1 MDALMKGKSMPP
13 KVSKLTNDQILQMTK
28 SFADAGLLI
37 SAGWVGCQ
45 AALTN
50 ESTPRATVDKLR
62 DAYFSG
68 CQHVFNSIMGILDP
82 GEEPTEA
89 DLNRLTLLA
98 DELEQWEK
106 TFNKRTQN

>member
-1 MDALMKGKSMPP
+1 MPP
-13 KVSKLTNDQILQMTK
+13 KVSKLTEAQILEMTK
-28 SFADAGLLI
+28 SLADAGLLVA
-37 SAGWVGCQ
+37 AGWVGCRE
-45 AALTN
+45 ALTN
-50 ESTPRATVDKLR
+50 ESTPRAVVAKLQ
-62 DAYFSG
+62 DAYFAG

-98 DELEQWEK
+98 NELEQWQK